1 VTADRLREDVA
12 GQPGRGAA
20 AVAPEVPALDVDPW
34 MFSGADHIP
43 VPEAG

>member
-1 VTADRLREDVA
+1 VTADRLGKASRVNLVS
-12 GQPGRGAA
+12 GA

-34 MFSGADHIP
+34 MFSGADHSP